1 MILHKFKL
9 FNYAQINTQ
18 LDFVE
23 LWSLYHIRSEK
34 ELWTYT
40 LIAINIKE
48 EIMDFENNQ
57 DGVSLPHFLQRG
69 KSKVVSFWTVWTVLE
84 VGTFK

>member
-1 MILHKFKL
+1 MTNI
-9 FNYAQINTQ
+9 
-18 LDFVE
+18 
-23 LWSLYHIRSEK
+23 K
-34 ELWTYT
+34 EN
-40 LIAINIKE
+40 NIKE